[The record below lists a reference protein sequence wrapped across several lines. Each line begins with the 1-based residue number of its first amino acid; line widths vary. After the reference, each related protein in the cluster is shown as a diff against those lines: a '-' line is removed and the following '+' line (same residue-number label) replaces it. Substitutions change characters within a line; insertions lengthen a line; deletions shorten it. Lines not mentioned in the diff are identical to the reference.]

1 MQYENQETGPPG
13 KVCHHL
19 GTLWSPGTKAFEMRK
34 SQSKGLQVS
43 LSPIFSAH
51 TYLEDILAFGG
62 CRGLILSALKS
73 QRLHGAHELLDGK
86 AAVHDGDWSLDGESL
101 DLGAAEDETQQTEHG
116 DTLDHCLRTP
126 VL

>member
-1 MQYENQETGPPG
+1 
-13 KVCHHL
+13 
-19 GTLWSPGTKAFEMRK
+19 MRK

-43 LSPIFSAH
+43 LSPVFSTH

-116 DTLDHCLRTP
+116 DILDHCLRTP